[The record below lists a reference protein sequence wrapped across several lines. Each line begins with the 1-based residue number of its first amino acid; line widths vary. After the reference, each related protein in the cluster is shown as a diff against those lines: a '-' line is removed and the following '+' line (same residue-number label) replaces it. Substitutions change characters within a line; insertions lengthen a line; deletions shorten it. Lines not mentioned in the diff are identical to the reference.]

1 MEYEFKLYSES
12 YLDKQFEIGNQI
24 ISTWLG
30 GQQTPV
36 DRLRDIYS
44 RSDFDPETK
53 FYALYNNEVVG
64 FIPAK
69 QIDEANANLEFPLL
83 LAEHGAAEEPLME
96 FALDTLRKKGV
107 SKVVTR
113 ASPRW
118 GKTMDLADKYDYSLK
133 ELMWK
138 NARLAVGDY
147 TFQDAVVEVSDVEK
161 SDYDAIKDILVSF
174 RKNSP
179 AEAEKQVSLL
189 DRISER
195 VTSWKIVKENGKI
208 VGHDHLVQDIRD
220 SKKSRMNA
228 IYATSDE
235 IRNGIMNAHVKAAV
249 NNGIEYIDNFFFG
262 PSEKLAIPYLQYG
275 FEISDLYAYEKTL

>member
-64 FIPAK
+64 FITAK

-96 FALDTLRKKGV
+96 FA
-107 SKVVTR
+107 
-113 ASPRW
+113 
-118 GKTMDLADKYDYSLK
+118 
-133 ELMWK
+133 
-138 NARLAVGDY
+138 
-147 TFQDAVVEVSDVEK
+147 
-161 SDYDAIKDILVSF
+161 
-174 RKNSP
+174 
-179 AEAEKQVSLL
+179 
-189 DRISER
+189 
-195 VTSWKIVKENGKI
+195 
-208 VGHDHLVQDIRD
+208 
-220 SKKSRMNA
+220 
-228 IYATSDE
+228 
-235 IRNGIMNAHVKAAV
+235 
-249 NNGIEYIDNFFFG
+249 
-262 PSEKLAIPYLQYG
+262 
-275 FEISDLYAYEKTL
+275 